1 MAQDN
6 NTENTQ
12 NRPGVMRI
20 VYGVFMIVIYIGMGI
35 LLLSNVF
42 NEVIPIQWIRIV
54 LAVSFIIYGIWRA
67 YRQFSNRF

>member
-20 VYGVFMIVIYIGMGI
+20 VYGVFMKIG
-35 LLLSNVF
+35 
-42 NEVIPIQWIRIV
+42 
-54 LAVSFIIYGIWRA
+54 RA
-67 YRQFSNRF
+67 HV